1 MISLLTYFFKLFNYV
16 IVPLERNSICSDEEL
31 FKIPANII
39 DLDWRPVKFLH
50 ISNNRI
56 YKW

>member
-1 MISLLTYFFKLFNYV
+1 M
-16 IVPLERNSICSDEEL
+16 IVPLERHAICSDEEL

-39 DLDWRPVKFLH
+39 DFDWRPVKFLY

-56 YKW
+56 HKW